1 MKLYSPDLRECVIA
15 ALEMGVETQ
24 AEIAER
30 FGVSKS
36 TVEKW
41 W

>member
-1 MKLYSPDLRECVIA
+1 MKPYSQDLRECVIA
-15 ALEMGVETQ
+15 ALELGVEPQ